1 MARVFIFSDEAG
13 DFTFRRVPGAS
24 GWFLIATV
32 TMSDCSVGDRLQA
45 LQRELAW
52 QGIVIESFHAT
63 SDFPAVRKQV
73 YGLMS
78 QADIRIDVTA
88 LEKRKAEPAIAQDPS
103 YFYKLASFLHFKYV
117 IPRVATRSDDLMV
130 VASALSMKKK
140 KAALHTAV
148 RDVVTQV
155 SPTRR
160 FVTAFLQN
168 RTDPCLQLAD
178 YAAWAAQRKLE
189 RNDDSWFS
197 LIAPQVRSLFKPFD
211 TGPITYY

>member
-13 DFTFRRVPGAS
+13 DFTFRRVAGAS
-24 GWFLIATV
+24 NYFLVTTV
-32 TMSDCSVGDRLQA
+32 TMSDCSVGDSLQA

-63 SDFPAVRKQV
+63 NDFPRVRKKV
-73 YGLMS
+73 YDLMAG
-78 QADIRIDVTA
+78 ADIRIDVTA
-88 LEKRKAEPAIAQDPS
+88 LEKPKTEPHISKDPW

-117 IPRVATRSDDLMV
+117 VPRVATRSDDLMV
-130 VASALSMKKK
+130 VASALQMKKK
-140 KAALHTAV
+140 KQALHAAV

-155 SPTRR
+155 SPTHR

-168 RTDPCLQLAD
+168 NTDPCLQLAD

-189 RNDDSWFS
+189 RHDDMWFNM
-197 LIAPQVRSLFKPFD
+197 IAHKVRSVFEPFD
-211 TGPITYY
+211 SGPTTYY